1 MSALTRDAVR
11 KLREQLTEHLAGFDL
26 KAAGLESIE
35 VGNASFD
42 PNGAV
47 TFKLQALAA
56 GGLTPE
62 ASHYE
67 LMRQHSTPPLPPLG
81 GKFHYG
87 ACDYQV
93 SGAKAR
99 SGKILARSDANGKTY
114 LFPRDVVARLWMGP

>member
-35 VGNASFD
+35 V
-42 PNGAV
+42 
-47 TFKLQALAA
+47 LQALAA